1 MRGRGLRVEVA
12 VSHDSKTSLNQ
23 QDESPL
29 FDGPIPA
36 DLPRRHFDRHL
47 LENMESDHKRIRD
60 MSGRL
65 SRLEVLFEQ
74 IKTDIARLET
84 SQREGLVFHEQ
95 TATSMAQISNKLAV
109 HTEMEEYQWTVVN
122 ESHKHLEELS
132 AALSAH
138 LEASGVIATRIDWME
153 RLVFGIYGAAGTI
166 IVMIIGYLIS
176 LLPRLT

>member
-1 MRGRGLRVEVA
+1 MRGCGLRVEMA
-12 VSHDSKTSLNQ
+12 VSQDSKTVLNS
-23 QDESPL
+23 DEAPL

-74 IKTDIARLET
+74 IKTDINRLEN
-84 SQREGLVFHEQ
+84 SQREGLGFQEQ
-95 TATSMAQISNKLAV
+95 TASSMAQISNKLAV

-132 AALSAH
+132 AALSTH
-138 LEASGVIATRIDWME
+138 LEAASAINE
-153 RLVFGIYGAAGTI
+153 RLNWIERSVFGMYGA
-166 IVMIIGYLIS
+166 IGSSI
-176 LLPRLT
+176 LLLGGWILSKFG